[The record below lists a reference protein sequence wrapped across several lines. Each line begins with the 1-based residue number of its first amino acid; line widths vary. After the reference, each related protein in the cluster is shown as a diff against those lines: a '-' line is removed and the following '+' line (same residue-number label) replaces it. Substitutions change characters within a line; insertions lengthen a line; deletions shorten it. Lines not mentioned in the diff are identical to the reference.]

1 MLAAE
6 NWCIKVQEKVYG
18 PYSTKQMRK
27 FAHEG
32 RLAAWSLISP
42 AGGRSWREAR
52 RETVFSTFF
61 DGELAAPAAVANGSK
76 SFGRRSDCEYVA
88 DEPAA
93 KPPVNG
99 VPAKDV
105 RAMRSAR
112 AETKPDAAAESNTAN
127 FVVIFDVVSASASRV
142 EAAMLS
148 LGPAF
153 RIADNVWHVTCEL
166 TAVGVRNAIAP
177 YLRGSE
183 SIFVVDASRG
193 RSSWANYAPEA
204 NAKLSAAYFRTKQ
217 Q

>member
-61 DGELAAPAAVANGSK
+61 DGELAAPAQAANGSK
-76 SFGRRSDCEYVA
+76 SFGRRNECEYVA
-88 DEPAA
+88 GEATDVPA
-93 KPPVNG
+93 VNG

-112 AETKPDAAAESNTAN
+112 AEAKAEAAESSTAN

-193 RSSWANYAPEA
+193 RSSWTNYAPEA